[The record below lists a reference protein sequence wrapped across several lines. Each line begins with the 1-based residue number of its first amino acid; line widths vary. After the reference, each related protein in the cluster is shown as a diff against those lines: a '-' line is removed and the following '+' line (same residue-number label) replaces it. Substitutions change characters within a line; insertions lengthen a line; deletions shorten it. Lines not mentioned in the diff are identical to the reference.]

1 MLAYIIR
8 RLLLIPVTLTGIFL
22 TSFLIINFSPG
33 GPLEAL
39 IAEMQGISTDLGDRM
54 IGAAG
59 DVGEATEEG
68 GEIEVG
74 RDLNQIEGYRG
85 REGMDPVTFERYAVM
100 FGLDRPWYVRLG
112 DYFVSFLRF
121 DFKESLRYGRPVLDV
136 IVERM
141 PVTMGL
147 GIIGALFTY
156 LICIPLGIA
165 KARRDGSRFD
175 WATTTGVVGI
185 DAIPNFVL
193 AIMLIAIFAVQLQWF
208 PLEGLVSD
216 NWRELNWLQ
225 KIGDYFWHMALPAV
239 VILVG
244 GYAGLMMLTKNS
256 FMDHLG
262 QQYVTTARSK
272 GLSESRIMYGHVF
285 RNAMIL
291 VLSGL
296 PGLFVGLLFTGSV
309 LIERIFNLTGLGLLG
324 LESLSNRDYPV
335 LYANIWIG
343 GLLGLT
349 LHLVSDISYTL
360 IDPRISFEA
369 RKV

>member
-121 DFKESLRYGRPVLDV
+121 DFKDCCATAGRCSTSSSSACP
-136 IVERM
+136 
-141 PVTMGL
+141 
-147 GIIGALFTY
+147 
-156 LICIPLGIA
+156 
-165 KARRDGSRFD
+165 
-175 WATTTGVVGI
+175 
-185 DAIPNFVL
+185 
-193 AIMLIAIFAVQLQWF
+193 
-208 PLEGLVSD
+208 
-216 NWRELNWLQ
+216 
-225 KIGDYFWHMALPAV
+225 
-239 VILVG
+239 
-244 GYAGLMMLTKNS
+244 
-256 FMDHLG
+256 
-262 QQYVTTARSK
+262 
-272 GLSESRIMYGHVF
+272 
-285 RNAMIL
+285 
-291 VLSGL
+291 
-296 PGLFVGLLFTGSV
+296 
-309 LIERIFNLTGLGLLG
+309 
-324 LESLSNRDYPV
+324 
-335 LYANIWIG
+335 
-343 GLLGLT
+343 
-349 LHLVSDISYTL
+349 
-360 IDPRISFEA
+360 
-369 RKV
+369 